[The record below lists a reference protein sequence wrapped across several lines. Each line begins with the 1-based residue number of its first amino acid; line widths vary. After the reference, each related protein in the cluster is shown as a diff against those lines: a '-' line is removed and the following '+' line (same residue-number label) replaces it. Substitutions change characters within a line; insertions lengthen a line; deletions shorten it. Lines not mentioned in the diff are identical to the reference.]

1 MLPCTARI
9 YPGPSTAE
17 HSTYSTAY
25 LTLWIF
31 PSAARVSGPACMAL
45 YQCCRADA
53 TRSRQLCLRGG
64 ARESGSYEIWAALLD
79 QVLDPEPVP
88 VQGPPG
94 GQRGG
99 RTPVAA
105 PASGVDEW
113 LPLLVSCVAL
123 RQGMLGSLMEALR
136 TPVQPVPSAQDQ
148 ADDSVAAGGGG
159 RMEPP
164 WQNVSLATVSSP
176 EEGKEDFVAALRMGS
191 SVSDDYAASWRWS
204 RHHPTLLH
212 LLAHEVEIMKD
223 ASPVGLPEDAPEP
236 AGCSVSEQQDPPAWP
251 WQRALSCVVA
261 VMRASAEGCC
271 QDLQVE
277 AAAAGAGTGTGTG
290 SSQQGILSEAVAIP
304 PATSPE
310 GGLSAHVLEA
320 AFEVGPVG
328 RVCVL
333 GGGSGASVWA
343 GAGAAHTWVGGTWV
357 TSRAVSVTLPHYE
370 THFGSSR
377 NKTKFIKLNATSCWG
392 PSRS

>member
-1 MLPCTARI
+1 
-9 YPGPSTAE
+9 
-17 HSTYSTAY
+17 
-25 LTLWIF
+25 
-31 PSAARVSGPACMAL
+31 MAL

-53 TRSRQLCLRGG
+53 TRSGQLCLWEKGG
-64 ARESGSYEIWAALLD
+64 SGSYEIWAAMLD
-79 QVLDPEPVP
+79 QVLEPEPVP
-88 VQGPPG
+88 EQGPPG
-94 GQRGG
+94 GQRGV

-136 TPVQPVPSAQDQ
+136 TPVLPVPSAQDQ

-159 RMEPP
+159 RTGSP
-164 WQNVSLATVSSP
+164 WENVSLAKASTREV
-176 EEGKEDFVAALRMGS
+176 KEDKEAVRRGS
-191 SVSDDYAASWRWS
+191 SMSDHPASWGWS